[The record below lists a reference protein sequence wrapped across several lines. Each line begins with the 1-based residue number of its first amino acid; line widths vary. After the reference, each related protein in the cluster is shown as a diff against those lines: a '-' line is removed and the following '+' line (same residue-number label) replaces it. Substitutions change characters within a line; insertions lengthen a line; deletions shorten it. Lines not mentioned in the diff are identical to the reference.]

1 MLFKQL
7 AEIYIILL
15 NNKCVF
21 MVLVNYKNPV
31 SAGVIQYIAI
41 WLHTK
46 LQHWPK
52 FVVITMTPA
61 AVMVW
66 ARLRPSVFII

>member
-41 WLHTK
+41 RLHTK
-46 LQHWPK
+46 LQH
-52 FVVITMTPA
+52 
-61 AVMVW
+61 
-66 ARLRPSVFII
+66 